1 MAREFTNKL
10 IHNAENYLV
19 KWEAIARECLNRM
32 SEDDVKEMALDM
44 EWVEECEFDDDMSE
58 L

>member
-1 MAREFTNKL
+1 MPREFTNKL

-19 KWEAIARECLNRM
+19 RWESIARECLSRM

-44 EWVEECEFDDDMSE
+44 GWVKECEFCDNE
-58 L
+58 VE